1 MTGPAR
7 KRIPERADLNGI
19 TLIMEAAKRNLVQKI
34 VECVEDGH
42 SVNAVDNA
50 GFSALLHAADTG
62 SEEAAL
68 MLIHHKADMT
78 HADRA
83 GRTGLVIAC
92 ENLMDQ
98 LVERWVLNEGPLDA
112 QEKTNGDTALMVAIR
127 KRNAWAAVRLVDA
140 GADFETL
147 KNNAGETGESL
158 GRLAFEG
165 EDLKFFKLAIGRR
178 RELAQALYKA
188 NIDDI
193 TKAVTGKHKALP
205 APKPASFRK
214 KQS

>member
-1 MTGPAR
+1 MTG
-7 KRIPERADLNGI
+7 KRTPIPERADANGI
-19 TLIMEAAKRNLVQKI
+19 TLIMEAAKRNLIQKI

-42 SVNAVDNA
+42 NVNAIDKA
-50 GFSALLHAADTG
+50 GYSTLLHAADAK

-83 GRTGLVIAC
+83 GRNALIIAC
-92 ENLMDQ
+92 ENRMDQ
-98 LVERWVLNEGPLDA
+98 LVERWALNKGPLDA
-112 QEKTNGDTALMVAIR
+112 QEKINGDTALMVAIK
-127 KRNAWAAVRLVDA
+127 KRNAWAAVRLIDA

-147 KNNAGETGESL
+147 RNDKGETGESL

-165 EDLKFFKLAIGRR
+165 EDLKFFKLAIERR

-193 TKAVTGKHKALP
+193 TKTVTAPHKALP

-214 KQS
+214 KHS